1 MLVQEEMR
9 LKNLG
14 SHSIHYVSHQGNQG
28 AGKKFVKKHD
38 KGKEPLKINDDSL
51 QIQKKVSKGNN
62 CQFCGKSRHFQKD
75 CLKCKSCFKKKGE
88 LNAPVCFESNLTEVS
103 HNTWWIDSGCTTHVS
118 NTMQGFLAI
127 QAISPN
133 VKFIFMENRVK
144 AQVEAIE
151 TYHLK
156 LDTGHHFD
164 LLETLYVPS
173 LPTNLV

>member
-1 MLVQEEMR
+1 MTTL
-9 LKNLG
+9 
-14 SHSIHYVSHQGNQG
+14 
-28 AGKKFVKKHD
+28 
-38 KGKEPLKINDDSL
+38 
-51 QIQKKVSKGNN
+51 
-62 CQFCGKSRHFQKD
+62 CKSRRRHFQKD
-75 CLKCKSCFKKKGE
+75 CLKCKSWFKKKGE
-88 LNAPVCFESNLTEVS
+88 LNAP
-103 HNTWWIDSGCTTHVS
+103 
-118 NTMQGFLAI
+118 GFLTI